1 MQVHLPAGQKAGA
14 ERTDSAVPGVRLSPV
29 ELRNLALI
37 DDPALDGVH
46 RGDVSGC
53 ASAGTPPVASPVCME
68 DDPTVLGRVV
78 NDEVVVGP
86 GIATI
91 KTGQDGPVAHER
103 VIVSPDNPHFSTDGS
118 AIYAKDGSELV
129 CMVVPCERYRVQDG
143 CRRIG
148 PRAFD
153 AAESLRVVELPD
165 GIEGIGR
172 LAFAKSGIRSVRL
185 PDSVREVEEKAFYG
199 CRSLKSC
206 QLGSGLQEVGALAFA
221 LSGVEHI
228 ALPSSVR
235 SLAPDAFDKTP
246 AMRAACTGAIEMDEG
261 NGRYVLDEVGGLYEE
276 GRFAGLLS
284 CVTEYAVAPGCE
296 EVLPRACCRN
306 PYLRAVALP
315 EGLVR
320 IGNDAFRGCKNLER
334 MDLPSSIRSIGAHAF
349 MDTRIRTLRLGARV
363 SEIGEGA
370 LLVAGENPVRTH
382 EPLASLELDAANA
395 RFYLES
401 GLLCERGAGDGGA
414 DKVLLYV
421 GPDAC
426 VRIPDAVNRIA
437 PYALMGAT
445 DIDELFMHGHMHSI
459 CAGALSVARSIPKV
473 TVEVP
478 LSWVPDH
485 EDAPADEKHAVT
497 LPVPSISP
505 RFRTFTD
512 LFTAEGG
519 CTRFVFPYYDA
530 WATCARSV
538 EELAPAALA
547 RLREPIWLPEET
559 RELYQG
565 IMRRKQVPIAKHFA
579 EKGDLAALEDLVAW
593 SMLEAEAVEDAIAE
607 ATEDLQPQALACL
620 LELKQR
626 MGRGSRLDLSI

>member
-1 MQVHLPAGQKAGA
+1 MLVPGPSGQTAGDGC
-14 ERTDSAVPGVRLSPV
+14 TNGAVPGVRLSPV

-53 ASAGTPPVASPVCME
+53 ASAGTPPEASPVCME
-68 DDPTVLGRVV
+68 DDPAVLGRVIG
-78 NDEVVVGP
+78 DEVTVGAEVTA
-86 GIATI
+86 IRL
-91 KTGQDGPVAHER
+91 GQDGPVAHER
-103 VIVSPDNPHFSTDGS
+103 VIVSPDNPHFSTDGMAVYS
-118 AIYAKDGSELV
+118 KDGEELV

-143 CRRIG
+143 CLRIG
-148 PRAFD
+148 ARAFD
-153 AAESLRVVELPD
+153 AAESLRVVELPE
-165 GIEGIGR
+165 GIERIGR
-172 LAFAKSGIRSVRL
+172 LAFAKSGIGSVQL

-199 CRSLKSC
+199 CKRLKSC
-206 QLGSGLQEVGALAFA
+206 QLGSGVQKIGAQAFA
-221 LSGVEHI
+221 LSGVERI
-228 ALPSSVR
+228 SLPPSVR

-246 AMRAACTGAIEMDEG
+246 AMRAACSGMITMDGG
-261 NGRYVLDEVGGLYEE
+261 NERYVLDAAGGLYEE

-284 CVTEYAVAPGCE
+284 CVAEYAVAPGCT
-296 EVLPRACCRN
+296 EVLPQACCRN
-306 PYLRAVALP
+306 AHLRAITLP
-315 EGLVR
+315 AGLTC
-320 IGNDAFRGCKNLER
+320 IGDDAFRGCRSLQR
-334 MDLPSSIRSIGAHAF
+334 MDLPTSIRSIGARAF
-349 MDTRIRTLRLGARV
+349 MDTRIRTLRLGAHL

-382 EPLASLELDAANA
+382 EPLASLELDGANV

-421 GPDAC
+421 GPDTR

-437 PYALMGAT
+437 PYAFMGAV
-445 DIDELFMHGHMHSI
+445 DIEELFMHGHMHSI
-459 CAGALSVARSIPKV
+459 CAGALSVGRSIPKV

-478 LSWVPDH
+478 LSWVPGH
-485 EDAPADEKHAVT
+485 EDASGDEKHAVT
-497 LPVPSISP
+497 LPMPSISP

-512 LFTAEGG
+512 LFSAEDG

-547 RLREPIWLPEET
+547 RLREPIWLPDET
-559 RELYQG
+559 RELYRG
-565 IMRRKQVPIAKHFA
+565 IMCRKQVPIAMHFA
-579 EKGDLAALEDLVAW
+579 QEGDLSALEDLVSW
-593 SMLEAEAVEDAIAE
+593 DVLEAEAVEEAIAGAAE
-607 ATEDLQPQALACL
+607 EGHPQALACL

-626 MGRGSRLDLSI
+626 MGWASRLDLSI